1 MIKIANCNSITLYDD
16 IINKLS
22 KENIYIEN
30 CEFIYFM
37 SSDKHSNEC
46 SDENDTYE
54 QLVEDTFEILWDYIV
69 EHQDSSTVKVPSRF
83 KGSIADVIHTLLYDP
98 EETPPTKEKININV
112 EAAYNTIKWK
122 AYKLFRNVMPHNVSS
137 LRIQQFLFPLI
148 DDLIRT
154 SLDGIAEDVR
164 SLASSNKEIDSKL
177 DDIID
182 THIDNI
188 KNSLDRKECNN
199 TKINRD

>member
-1 MIKIANCNSITLYDD
+1 
-16 IINKLS
+16 
-22 KENIYIEN
+22 
-30 CEFIYFM
+30 
-37 SSDKHSNEC
+37 
-46 SDENDTYE
+46 
-54 QLVEDTFEILWDYIV
+54 
-69 EHQDSSTVKVPSRF
+69 
-83 KGSIADVIHTLLYDP
+83 
-98 EETPPTKEKININV
+98 
-112 EAAYNTIKWK
+112 
-122 AYKLFRNVMPHNVSS
+122 MPHYVSS